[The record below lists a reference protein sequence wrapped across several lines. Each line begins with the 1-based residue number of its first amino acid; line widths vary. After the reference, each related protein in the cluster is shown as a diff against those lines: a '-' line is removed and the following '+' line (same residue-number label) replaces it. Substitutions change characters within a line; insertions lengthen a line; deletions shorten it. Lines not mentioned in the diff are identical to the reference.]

1 MTDKERVELIRKGNQ
16 LFNEGK
22 IEEAAKIFLE
32 TDYKD
37 GLVRVGDHY
46 YFNEKRIFK
55 AFFYYRKANY
65 KKRLE
70 EIYKLWASV
79 IQFLLNEDK
88 TDNTKKHEEK
98 QEEAKIIEGEDKRV
112 KNYEFPKLSKDMLPK

>member
-22 IEEAAKIFLE
+22 IEEAAKIFLA
-32 TDYKD
+32 TNYKD

-46 YFNEKRIFK
+46 LYQEKRFFK

-65 KKRLE
+65 PKRLE
-70 EIYKLWASV
+70 EIYKRWANV
-79 IQFLLNEDK
+79 IHFLLEEDRRNE
-88 TDNTKKHEEK
+88 NSEEK
-98 QEEAKIIEGEDKRV
+98 EVLLNQEKEPSANLTENIKK
-112 KNYEFPKLSKDMLPK
+112 YQFPKLTESK